1 MLAAPVPVAPIPATT
16 DGERRVILVTG
27 GSRGIGAATALRAA
41 QLGYAVG
48 VNYRS
53 RQAEADRLVATI
65 RAAGGEATALR
76 ADISQEAEVV
86 RLFAELDAQLGPL
99 TALVNNAGT
108 LEAQARL
115 EDITGERLARVFTTN
130 VFGAFFCCREAL
142 RRMSTA
148 RGGGGGGIVNIS
160 SLAARTGSPGEY
172 IDYAASKGALDTM
185 TVGLA
190 REVAGEGVR
199 VNGVRAGFIET
210 EIHAQGG
217 EPGRVARLAPT
228 IPLGRGGQPEE
239 VAAAI
244 LWLLS
249 EEASYVTGS
258 FIDVAGGR

>member
-1 MLAAPVPVAPIPATT
+1 MARCCIW
-16 DGERRVILVTG
+16 GE
-27 GSRGIGAATALRAA
+27 
-41 QLGYAVG
+41 
-48 VNYRS
+48 
-53 RQAEADRLVATI
+53 
-65 RAAGGEATALR
+65 GE
-76 ADISQEAEVV
+76 
-86 RLFAELDAQLGPL
+86 
-99 TALVNNAGT
+99 
-108 LEAQARL
+108 
-115 EDITGERLARVFTTN
+115 
-130 VFGAFFCCREAL
+130 
-142 RRMSTA
+142 
-148 RGGGGGGIVNIS
+148 GGGGGGIVNIS

-172 IDYAASKGALDTM
+172 TDYAASKGALDTM